1 MDKPCVL
8 CKNPFMCQMHTLNT
22 KICSSQPWYFTTISQ
37 LFNRQI
43 CCFTIYIILQYSTW
57 HLIYTADWLIDW
69 LIIYSYI
76 LFSSCILMHVYTAD
90 ILAYLSEFKHCLS
103 SIVKPDLQ
111 PFFIVL
117 RSPLI
122 KLFTKNVAAPT
133 PITPF
138 SYLSNFLS
146 FPQ

>member
-1 MDKPCVL
+1 
-8 CKNPFMCQMHTLNT
+8 
-22 KICSSQPWYFTTISQ
+22 
-37 LFNRQI
+37 
-43 CCFTIYIILQYSTW
+43 
-57 HLIYTADWLIDW
+57 
-69 LIIYSYI
+69 
-76 LFSSCILMHVYTAD
+76 MHVYTAD